1 MSLRKIKAR
10 EMVSDIRSGLTTSQL
25 MAKYHMSEKGI
36 SNAIEQ
42 ILGERAN
49 IARMMVADI
58 RSGMNETDLM
68 AKYQLTSNGLAIAMR
83 VLTDEGFMNS
93 EDTERLEQRIS
104 SVDYSER
111 REAPRRN
118 VPLTVP
124 VLDTLNVGNKGRVK
138 DVTEKGFSVI
148 GVEATVG
155 QVKRLAVM
163 GDDLGALDP
172 FEVKAECR
180 WVKTGPGSEPPV
192 AGFQITQI
200 SARDLE
206 CLKDFVRS
214 VELET

>member
-93 EDTERLEQRIS
+93 EDTERLEQRIF

>member
-1 MSLRKIKAR
+1 MSLRKIKAS
-10 EMVSDIRSGLTTSQL
+10 EMVADIRSGLTTSQL
-25 MAKYHMSEKGI
+25 MAKYQMSEKGI

-42 ILGERAN
+42 ILEERSN
-49 IARMMVADI
+49 IARMMAADI
-58 RSGMNETDLM
+58 RSGMNDTDLM
-68 AKYQLTSNGLAIAMR
+68 AKYQLTLNGLAIAMR
-83 VLTDEGFMNS
+83 VLTDEGFMNA
-93 EDTERLEQRIS
+93 EDTERLEQTIS
-104 SVDYSER
+104 SVDYAER

-148 GVEATVG
+148 GVEAAVG

-172 FEVKAECR
+172 FEVKVECR
-180 WVKTGPGSEPPV
+180 WVKTGSDGEPPV